1 MDIEIDIDQDETHQL
16 PSVVSHHIN
25 HSDQRSEPLPTDHQ
39 LSINQSVLS
48 SLHSQHQH
56 NNINLTNNYPNHL
69 IIPSSSHQ
77 IKPISNLNSS
87 PFDYDTIGGMTDEE
101 DQGYYGYGESD
112 EKDSMAY
119 SNLLVKG
126 GELDE
131 CTMDEKLS
139 SETERTMTQ
148 SHKNNNSSKTR
159 TSNRLRSTENPHW
172 GPAPA
177 GRALRRNRTRRRVSL
192 TNGNLVIERPIPAR
206 LLSFL
211 PRRGEEE
218 FEMMSYTAAT
228 CDPDDFEAESYTLRA
243 AKLNRET
250 ELFVGITMYNED
262 EVLFTR
268 TVHGVMKNIA
278 HLCTRN
284 KSRTWGK
291 DGWKKVVVCIVADGR
306 NVIHPRVLDCLAA
319 LGVYQEGVGSN
330 VVRDKPVTAHIYEFT
345 TQLSLDSE
353 LKFKGLEKGIVPTQ
367 LIFCLKERNQKKINS
382 HRWMFNAFCPL
393 LQPNVCV
400 LLDVGTKPGP
410 RSLYHLWKCMDLNSN
425 VGGACGEICAM
436 KGKGWLGL
444 LNPLVA
450 AQNFEYK
457 MSNILDKPTESVFG
471 YISVL
476 PGAFSAYRYI
486 ALKNDEIGR
495 GPLAS
500 YFKGETLAGRDAD
513 VFTSNMYLAEDRILC
528 WELVAKRGH
537 EWVLKY
543 VKSAVGE
550 TDVPNEVP
558 EFISQR
564 RRWLN
569 GSFFAAIY
577 SLAHIFQV
585 NRTEHSRMKALAL
598 YFEGIYNF
606 LNLMFAWF
614 GLANYYIFFVLLS
627 SSLQDPSLKM
637 PKSITTINL
646 ILKYLYTGTLI
657 GCFLLSM
664 GNRPQGSKWK
674 YIGAMTIFAIIAL
687 YMMVAC
693 VFILVKAVRGGTN
706 ATLYAQIVISLVA
719 TLGSWVVSSI
729 VALDPWH
736 LITCMLQYLLLAPTY
751 INVLN
756 VYAFANLHDFSW
768 GTKDQNII
776 MTDLGV
782 AFAAGDSKVDITSPL
797 EQKDLDQTYEQV
809 LMNLKTRPKLIE
821 SNRSDKEKEA
831 IKQDYY
837 KNVRTNVVLLWAL
850 TNGILVAAIVD
861 GDVSKEFSTGK
872 TGLKIRLYMLII
884 LGFVALSIFVF
895 HF

>member
-1 MDIEIDIDQDETHQL
+1 MDIQL
-16 PSVVSHHIN
+16 ELADDRS
-25 HSDQRSEPLPTDHQ
+25 SDS
-39 LSINQSVLS
+39 LSLD
-48 SLHSQHQH
+48 L
-56 NNINLTNNYPNHL
+56 
-69 IIPSSSHQ
+69 PSSSPSIPLPPPPPCPPSSHPTDCSYPSDHHSIVDAPTPDDYLNPLHLSSQ
-77 IKPISNLNSS
+77 PILPMPPPHAHDPP
-87 PFDYDTIGGMTDEE
+87 PFSHPIGI
-101 DQGYYGYGESD
+101 
-112 EKDSMAY
+112 
-119 SNLLVKG
+119 
-126 GELDE
+126 ELDE
-131 CTMDEKLS
+131 DDQGFSYAADDEKQSAYANIILHDPTELS
-139 SETERTMTQ
+139 ENPEQ
-148 SHKNNNSSKTR
+148 NPYSSSIHTPA
-159 TSNRLRSTENPHW
+159 NPHW
-172 GPAPA
+172 GPAPL
-177 GRALRRNRTRRRVSL
+177 GRALRRNRTRKRVAL
-192 TNGNLVIERPIPAR
+192 TNGHLVIDRPIPAR

-228 CDPDDFEAESYTLRA
+228 CDPDDFESERYTLRA
-243 AKLNRET
+243 AKMNRDV
-250 ELFVGITMYNED
+250 ELFVGVTMYNED

-268 TVHGVMKNIA
+268 TMHGIMKNIA

-306 NVIHPRVLDCLAA
+306 KVIHPRVLDCLAA

-330 VVRDKPVTAHIYEFT
+330 VVQGQPVTAHIYEFT
-345 TQLSLDSE
+345 TQLSVDSD
-353 LKFKGLEKGIVPTQ
+353 LRFKGLEKGIVPTQ
-367 LIFCLKERNQKKINS
+367 IIFCMKERNQKKINS

-486 ALKNDEIGR
+486 ALRNDEIGR

-528 WELVAKRGH
+528 WELVAKRGDN
-537 EWVLKY
+537 WVLKY
-543 VKSAVGE
+543 VKSAWGE

-577 SLAHIFQV
+577 SLAHIGQMS
-585 NRTEHSRMKALAL
+585 RTEHSRKKALAL
-598 YFEGIYNF
+598 YFEGLYNF
-606 LNLMFAWF
+606 LNLLFAWF

-627 SSLQDPSLKM
+627 SSLEDPSLKM
-637 PKSITTINL
+637 PKAVAIINTCL
-646 ILKYLYTGTLI
+646 HYLYTGTLI

-664 GNRPQGSKWK
+664 GNRPQGAKWK
-674 YIGAMTIFAIIAL
+674 YITVMVIFALLAL

-693 VFILVKAVRGGTN
+693 ILILVKAVKGGAN
-706 ATLYAQIVISLVA
+706 AALYAQIVISLVA
-719 TLGSWVVSSI
+719 TLGSWVTSSI
-729 VALDPWH
+729 LALDPWH
-736 LITCMLQYLLLAPTY
+736 LITCMVQYLLLAPAY

-768 GTKDQNII
+768 GTKDHNII

-782 AFAAGDSKVDITSPL
+782 AVSAGDSKVDITAPL
-797 EQKDLDQTYEQV
+797 EQKDLDEAYDEALV
-809 LMNLKTRPKLIE
+809 NLKTRPKLLE
-821 SNRSDKEKEA
+821 KNRSDKEKEA
-831 IKQDYY
+831 LKQDYY
-837 KNVRTNVVLLWAL
+837 KSVRTNVVLLWTL
-850 TNGILVAAIVD
+850 TNGILVAAILD
-861 GDVSKEFSTGK
+861 GDVTGSFATGK
-872 TGLKIRLYMLII
+872 ASLKVRLYMIII
-884 LGFVALSIFVF
+884 LGFVALMALIRLGGSTIYLAIRLFAG
-895 HF
+895 

>member
-1 MDIEIDIDQDETHQL
+1 MDIQPKVDENGSPYPIPSDSEALLPNNHNSNEPIPPHQQL
-16 PSVVSHHIN
+16 PSYYN
-25 HSDQRSEPLPTDHQ
+25 HLPTTQDQANARRTGLTDSSERSAIDMPPPITHELDPFTHAIGISDEDEQGYAYGAEDEKESAYANIVSQDDH
-39 LSINQSVLS
+39 N
-48 SLHSQHQH
+48 
-56 NNINLTNNYPNHL
+56 TF
-69 IIPSSSHQ
+69 SSSIH
-77 IKPISNLNSS
+77 SS
-87 PFDYDTIGGMTDEE
+87 
-101 DQGYYGYGESD
+101 
-112 EKDSMAY
+112 A
-119 SNLLVKG
+119 
-126 GELDE
+126 
-131 CTMDEKLS
+131 
-139 SETERTMTQ
+139 
-148 SHKNNNSSKTR
+148 
-159 TSNRLRSTENPHW
+159 NPHW

-177 GRALRRNRTRRRVSL
+177 GRALRRNRTRKRVAL
-192 TNGNLVIERPIPAR
+192 TNGNLVIDRPIPGR

-218 FEMMSYTAAT
+218 FEIMSYTAAT
-228 CDPDDFEAESYTLRA
+228 CDPDDFESEKYTLRA
-243 AKLNRET
+243 AKMNRET
-250 ELFVGITMYNED
+250 ELFVGVTMYNED

-268 TVHGVMKNIA
+268 TMHGVMKNIA

-306 NVIHPRVLDCLAA
+306 KVIHPRVLDCLSA
-319 LGVYQEGVGSN
+319 LGVYQDGVGSN
-330 VVRDKPVTAHIYEFT
+330 MVQDQPVTAHIYEFT
-345 TQLSLDSE
+345 TQLSVDSD

-367 LIFCLKERNQKKINS
+367 IIFCMKERNQKKINS

-537 EWVLKY
+537 NWVLKY
-543 VKSAVGE
+543 VKSAWGE

-577 SLAHIFQV
+577 SLAHIGQMS
-585 NRTEHSRMKALAL
+585 RTEHSRKKALAL
-598 YFEGIYNF
+598 YFEGLYNF
-606 LNLMFAWF
+606 LNLLFAWF

-627 SSLQDPSLKM
+627 SSLEDPSLKM
-637 PKSITTINL
+637 PKAVRIINTL
-646 ILKYLYTGTLI
+646 LHYLYTGTLI

-664 GNRPQGSKWK
+664 GNRPQGAKWK
-674 YIGAMTIFAIIAL
+674 YITAMIIFAGLAL
-687 YMMVAC
+687 YMLVAC
-693 VFILVKAVRGGTN
+693 VLILVKAVKGGAN
-706 ATLYAQIVISLVA
+706 ATLYAQIVISLIA
-719 TLGSWVVSSI
+719 TLGSWITSSI
-729 VALDPWH
+729 LALDPWH
-736 LITCMLQYLLLAPTY
+736 LLTCMLQYLLLAPAY

-768 GTKDQNII
+768 GTKDHNII
-776 MTDLGV
+776 LTDLGV
-782 AFAAGDSKVDITSPL
+782 AVSAGDSKVEITCPL
-797 EQKDLDQTYEQV
+797 EQKDLDQTYDEA
-809 LMNLKTRPKLIE
+809 LMNLKTRPKLLE
-821 SNRSDKEKEA
+821 KNRSDKEKEA
-831 IKQDYY
+831 LKQDYY
-837 KNVRTNVVLLWAL
+837 KSVRTNVVLLWTL
-850 TNGILVAAIVD
+850 TNGILVGCILD
-861 GDVSKEFSTGK
+861 GDVTGSFATGK
-872 TGLKIRLYMLII
+872 ASLKVRLYMIII
-884 LGFVALSIFVF
+884 LGFVAFMALIRLGGSTIYLGIRLFAG
-895 HF
+895 

>member
-1 MDIEIDIDQDETHQL
+1 MDRDVDETG
-16 PSVVSHHIN
+16 
-25 HSDQRSEPLPTDHQ
+25 
-39 LSINQSVLS
+39 S
-48 SLHSQHQH
+48 S
-56 NNINLTNNYPNHL
+56 YP
-69 IIPSSSHQ
+69 IPSDSERLLHT
-77 IKPISNLNSS
+77 LNSS
-87 PFDYDTIGGMTDEE
+87 EVIPANQLPAYHNNFSTTEHAQDPDQPDYRRTSPADLYDHNSHPDLNMPPPITSELDPFTHSVAISDEE
-101 DQGYYGYGESD
+101 EQGYVYGTED
-112 EKDSMAY
+112 EKESSYANIVLEDS
-119 SNLLVKG
+119 NV
-126 GELDE
+126 D
-131 CTMDEKLS
+131 S
-139 SETERTMTQ
+139 SPQVNTF
-148 SHKNNNSSKTR
+148 SS
-159 TSNRLRSTENPHW
+159 SFGAPLNPHW

-177 GRALRRNRTRRRVSL
+177 GRALRRNRTRKRVAL
-192 TNGNLVIERPIPAR
+192 TNGNLVIERPIPGR
-206 LLSFL
+206 LLGFL

-218 FEMMSYTAAT
+218 FEIMSYTAAT
-228 CDPDDFEAESYTLRA
+228 CDPDDFEAEKYTLRA
-243 AKLNRET
+243 AKMNRET
-250 ELFVGITMYNED
+250 ELFVGVTMYNED

-268 TVHGVMKNIA
+268 TMHGIMKNIA

-306 NVIHPRVLDCLAA
+306 KVIHPRVLDCLAA
-319 LGVYQEGVGSN
+319 LGVYQAGVGSN
-330 VVRDKPVTAHIYEFT
+330 VVQDQPVTAHIYEFT
-345 TQLSLDSE
+345 TQLSVDSD

-367 LIFCLKERNQKKINS
+367 IIFCMKERNQKKINS

-537 EWVLKY
+537 NWVLKY
-543 VKSAVGE
+543 VKSAWGE

-577 SLAHIFQV
+577 SLAHIGQMS
-585 NRTEHSRMKALAL
+585 RTEHSRKKALAL
-598 YFEGIYNF
+598 YFEGLYNF
-606 LNLMFAWF
+606 LNLLFAWF

-627 SSLQDPSLKM
+627 SSLEDPSLKM
-637 PKSITTINL
+637 PKAVTIINTFL
-646 ILKYLYTGTLI
+646 HYLYTGTLI

-664 GNRPQGSKWK
+664 GNRPQGAKWK
-674 YIGAMTIFAIIAL
+674 YIAAMIIFASLAM
-687 YMMVAC
+687 YMLVAC
-693 VFILVKAVRGGTN
+693 VLILVKAVKGGAN
-706 ATLYAQIVISLVA
+706 ATLYAQIVISLIA
-719 TLGSWVVSSI
+719 TLGSWITSS
-729 VALDPWH
+729 VLALEPWH
-736 LITCMLQYLLLAPTY
+736 LITCMLQYLLLAPAY

-768 GTKDQNII
+768 GTKDHNII
-776 MTDLGV
+776 LTDLGV
-782 AFAAGDSKVDITSPL
+782 AVSAGDSKVEITCPL
-797 EQKDLDQTYEQV
+797 ELKDLDQAYDEA
-809 LMNLKTRPKLIE
+809 LLNLKTRPKLLE
-821 SNRSDKEKEA
+821 KNRSDKEKEA
-831 IKQDYY
+831 LKQDYY
-837 KNVRTNVVLLWAL
+837 KSVRTNVVLLWAL
-850 TNGILVAAIVD
+850 TNGILVACILD
-861 GDVSKEFSTGK
+861 GDVRGSFASGK
-872 TGLKIRLYMLII
+872 ASLKVRLYMIII
-884 LGFVALSIFVF
+884 LGFVAFMALIRLGGSTIYLGIRLFAG
-895 HF
+895 